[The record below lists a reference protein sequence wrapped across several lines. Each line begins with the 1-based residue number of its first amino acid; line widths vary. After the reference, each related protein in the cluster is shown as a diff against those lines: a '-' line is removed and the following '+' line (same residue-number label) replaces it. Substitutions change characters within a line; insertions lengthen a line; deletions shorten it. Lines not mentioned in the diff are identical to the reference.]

1 MARFI
6 PVDRDTQFLFPPS
19 VQEWLPKDHLARF
32 VVDAVEQIDLS
43 ALEQSYAGRGSDAH
57 HPALLA
63 ALLLYGYATGTF
75 SSRALERASYDSIA
89 FRYITANTPPRSSA
103 TACGCTFD
111 SA

>member
-1 MARFI
+1 MTRFV

-19 VQEWLPKDHLARF
+19 VQEWLPRDHLARF
-32 VVDAVEQIDLS
+32 VVDVVEQLDLS

-57 HPALLA
+57 HPGMLV

-89 FRYITANTPPRSSA
+89 FR
-103 TACGCTFD
+103 
-111 SA
+111 